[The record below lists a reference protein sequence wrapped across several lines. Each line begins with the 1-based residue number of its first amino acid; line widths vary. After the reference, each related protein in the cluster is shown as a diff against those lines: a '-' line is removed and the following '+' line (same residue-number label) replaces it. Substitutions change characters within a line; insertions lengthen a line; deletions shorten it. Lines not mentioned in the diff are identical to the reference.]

1 MGRTQGRR
9 PTSLPLGTA
18 RLVERILK
26 AGGRA
31 ALDHRL
37 PQGQE
42 LSHRGQSQ
50 GVHPQEGRQT
60 RTREGSL
67 KHVEVS
73 QLGCVA
79 APIIEEPRP
88 PHPPQRRT
96 HRLRTS
102 IGPAYHTLKHEKP
115 VNESR

>member
-1 MGRTQGRR
+1 MPRVWLVGRTQGRR

-18 RLVERILK
+18 RLAERILK

-50 GVHPQEGRQT
+50 GVHPQKGRQT

-88 PHPPQRRT
+88 PTHHNDAPTAYAPQ
-96 HRLRTS
+96 
-102 IGPAYHTLKHEKP
+102 
-115 VNESR
+115 

>member
-1 MGRTQGRR
+1 MPRVWLVGRTQGRR

-18 RLVERILK
+18 RLAERILK

-50 GVHPQEGRQT
+50 GVHPQKGRQT

-88 PHPPQRRT
+88 PPPPPTHLNRPRLPHPQTRKA
-96 HRLRTS
+96 S
-102 IGPAYHTLKHEKP
+102 
-115 VNESR
+115 